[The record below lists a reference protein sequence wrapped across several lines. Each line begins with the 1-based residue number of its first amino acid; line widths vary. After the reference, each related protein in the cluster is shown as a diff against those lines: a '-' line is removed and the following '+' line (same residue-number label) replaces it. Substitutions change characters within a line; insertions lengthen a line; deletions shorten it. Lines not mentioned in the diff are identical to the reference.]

1 MATLIKLFLI
11 IAVFFA
17 STFIV
22 IKTTGVLTLDDIR
35 HWLESAQSVSP
46 VYIGLIVS
54 MLLLADLFIAV
65 PTLTVCLLS
74 GYFLGFTTGA
84 SFNIAGVA
92 LAGVC
97 GYLISMTAGRNLL
110 ERIVQD
116 AQQLN
121 DMEQTFDKYGF
132 VMILL
137 SRAMPILPETTACLA
152 GFTRMKPWKFFTAWA
167 ISSIPYA
174 MIAAYAGSISSIEN
188 PNPAILTAIG
198 LSLFFW
204 SSWMIVIKTK

>member
-1 MATLIKLFLI
+1 MAILIKLFLI
-11 IAVFFA
+11 ITVFFA
-17 STFIV
+17 SSFIV
-22 IKTTGVLTLDDIR
+22 IKSTGILTLDDIR
-35 HWLESAQSVSP
+35 HWFELAQSVSP
-46 VYIGLIVS
+46 AYIGLIVAL
-54 MLLLADLFIAV
+54 LLLADLFIAV

-74 GYFLGFTTGA
+74 GYFLGFSYGA

-97 GYLISMTAGRNLL
+97 GYLISMSAGRKLL
-110 ERIVQD
+110 DRMVQD
-116 AQQLN
+116 TQQLKQ
-121 DMEQTFDKYGF
+121 MEQTFDKYGF

-152 GFTRMKPWKFFTAWA
+152 GFTRMKPLKFFTAWA

-174 MIAAYAGSISSIEN
+174 MIAAYAGSISTIDN
-188 PNPAILTAIG
+188 PKPAILTAIG

-204 SSWMIVIKTK
+204 SSWMIFIKTK